1 MTELRAVMVDDNAV
15 SSPIFQI
22 RKDAY
27 SISSSSSPNNR
38 SEKAFESRLVSTDD
52 VL

>member
-22 RKDAY
+22 RKDVVVVADQQ
-27 SISSSSSPNNR
+27 NGEGLRVTFGVN
-38 SEKAFESRLVSTDD
+38 
-52 VL
+52 